1 MELSKL
7 EIKGFKSFGDKVVIN
22 FNEGVTGIVGPNGCG
37 KSNIVDAIRWA
48 LGEQKTKTLRSE
60 KMENLIFNGTKKR
73 KPTQLAEV
81 SLSFNNTKNILS
93 TEYSQVTITRRYYRS
108 GDSEYE
114 LNGVSCR
121 LKDITNIFLDT
132 GIASNSYAIIELK
145 MVDDILNDKD
155 NARRGLFEEAAGIS
169 KFKMRKKETLRKLGD
184 TDADLERVEDLLF
197 EIEKNLKS
205 LQKQARQT
213 ERYFKL
219 KEEYKQLSIELALK
233 STSKYLEDF
242 ENLSKKIQDEIDNK
256 VGLTKNL
263 NQKEADL
270 EKDKSDLMMT
280 EKQLSDKQKK
290 LNQQVNTIRQY
301 ENDKQIKNE
310 RLRFLNDKTANLK
323 EQIDHDKKSHERAAF
338 SIKSLLKEKGKAQ
351 DNLHQQQNKLQ
362 DLKEKYENQKS
373 ETLKIQQDVNNSNSQ
388 FKVRQERAFQLNKEV
403 EITNIQFST
412 LQKELEK
419 TYSDSSLKSAS
430 LAEFENKVEE
440 LEQILD
446 EKKIQQEKTLK
457 QETDLH
463 KRIEEANKAME
474 VIQKELRVNTRKLD
488 ARQNEYNLTKSLV
501 ENLEGF
507 PEAIKFLKKNSS
519 WGKDA
524 PLLSD
529 IISCDEQ
536 YRVTIENFLEPVMN
550 HYVVEDEAHAFEAV
564 NLLNDASSGRASF
577 FIMDS
582 FKSYEPSATKIY
594 QNTIPTTEIVG
605 FEGKYRKLIAHILDN
620 VYIVNGD
627 IADIP
632 EDENCVFITRSGKVT
647 IKKHAIAGGS
657 VGLFEGKR
665 IGRAKNL
672 EKLGKEIKVLDKKID
687 QIQQS
692 LEKKQKELIQ
702 LKEST
707 QEFIIERQRN
717 EIGQINEQYI
727 AIKTKKEQFSQLLSS
742 NTTRKEDIYQQSQKL
757 AKDLKQLTPQAEIE
771 SKELKKWEDQINQ
784 LQAELN
790 TANRSLNQKST
801 DYNQENIL
809 LHQLENKVHNISQE
823 ISFKESAYES
833 SKQRVEANQQEVE
846 NTDDEINQMIKKSEF
861 NDDKLIS
868 MYAQK
873 EQMEKE
879 VNDVEK
885 GYYSIRGEID
895 QTEKDLREI
904 QRSRE
909 SVDFIIMELQNK
921 LNDTK
926 LELSSVKER
935 LSVEFQVNLDQLI
948 KSESVKLDSGEDKEA
963 LETKVHNLKE
973 KIERIGPVNPM
984 AMEAY
989 EEIQERFNFISSQKE
1004 DLVKAKESLLT
1015 TIEEIDGVAKETFL
1029 EAFEKIKV
1037 NFVKVFRSLF
1047 SEEDDCDLRLAD
1059 PDDPLGSDIDIIAK
1073 PKGKKPLSINQLS
1086 GGEKSLTA
1094 TSVLFAIYLLKP
1106 APFCIFD
1113 EVDAP
1118 LDDTNIDK
1126 FNNIIRDFSKESQ
1139 FIIITHNKRTMAS
1152 TDIIYGITMAEQGVS
1167 KVVPVDL
1174 RELA

>member
-81 SLSFNNTKNILS
+81 SLSFNNTKNILP

-323 EQIDHDKKSHERAAF
+323 EQIDHDKKSNERAAF

-373 ETLKIQQDVNNSNSQ
+373 ETLKIQQEVNNSNSQ
-388 FKVRQERAFQLNKEV
+388 FKVKQERAFQLNKEV

-419 TYSDSSLKSAS
+419 THSDSSLKSAS
-430 LAEFENKVEE
+430 LAEFENKVVE

-457 QETDLH
+457 QETDLQ
-463 KRIEEANKAME
+463 KRIEEANKATE
-474 VIQKELRVNTRKLD
+474 VIQEELRVNTRKLD

-594 QNTIPTTEIVG
+594 QNTLPATEIVE
-605 FEGKYRKLIAHILDN
+605 FEGKYRKLISFILDN

-647 IKKHAIAGGS
+647 IKKHTIAGGS

-672 EKLGKEIKVLDKKID
+672 EKLGKEIKAFDKKID

-757 AKDLKQLTPQAEIE
+757 AKELKQLTPQAEIE

-833 SKQRVEANQQEVE
+833 SKQRVEANQQEVK
-846 NTDDEINQMIKKSEF
+846 NTDDEINQLIKKSEF

-1059 PDDPLGSDIDIIAK
+1059 PDDPLESDIDIIAK

>member
-1 MELSKL
+1 MELTKL

-37 KSNIVDAIRWA
+37 KSNVVDAIRWA

-60 KMENLIFNGTKKR
+60 KLENLIFNGTKKR

-81 SLSFNNTKNILS
+81 SLSFNNTKNILP
-93 TEYSQVTITRRYYRS
+93 TDYSQVTITRRFYRS

-121 LKDITNIFLDT
+121 LKDITNLFLDT

-169 KFKMRKKETLRKLGD
+169 KFKMRKKETMRKLGY

-213 ERYFKL
+213 DRYFKL

-242 ENLSKKIQDEIDNK
+242 ENLSQKIHEENDNK
-256 VGLTKNL
+256 IELTKKL

-270 EKDKSDLMMT
+270 EKDKSDLVMR
-280 EKQLSDKQKK
+280 EKQLSEKQKK
-290 LNQQVNTIRQY
+290 LNKQVNTIGQY

-323 EQIDHDKKSHERAAF
+323 EQIDHDKKSNERAAF
-338 SIKSLLKEKGKAQ
+338 SIKSLLKEKDKAQ
-351 DNLHQQQNKLQ
+351 SNLNQQQNKLQ
-362 DLKEKYENQKS
+362 GLKEKYENQKS
-373 ETLKIQQDVNNSNSQ
+373 KTLEIQQEVNNSNSQ
-388 FKVRQERAFQLNKEV
+388 FKEKQESAFQLNKEV
-403 EITNIQFST
+403 EIKNIQFST

-419 TYSDSSLKSAS
+419 THSDSSQKSAN
-430 LAEFENKVEE
+430 LAEFENKVVE
-440 LEQILD
+440 LEKILD
-446 EKKIQQEKTLK
+446 EKKKQQEKILK
-457 QETDLH
+457 KEADLQ
-463 KRIEEANKAME
+463 KRIEEANKAIE
-474 VIQKELRVNTRKLD
+474 VIQEELRVNTRKSD

-507 PEAIKFLKKNSS
+507 PEAIKFLKKNSA
-519 WGKDA
+519 WGKNA

-550 HYVVEDEAHAFEAV
+550 HYVVEEEAHAFEAV

-577 FIMDS
+577 FILDS
-582 FKSYEPSATKIY
+582 FKNYEPSATKIY
-594 QNTIPTTEIVG
+594 QNTLPATEIVE
-605 FEGKYRKLIAHILDN
+605 FEGKYRKLIAYILDN
-620 VYIVNGD
+620 VYLVNGD

-632 EDENCVFITRSGKVT
+632 EDENCVFITHSGKVT
-647 IKKHAIAGGS
+647 IKKHTITGGS

-665 IGRAKNL
+665 IGRVKNL
-672 EKLGKEIKVLDKKID
+672 EKLGKEIKALDKKID

-692 LEKKQKELIQ
+692 LEKKQKEVIQ

-707 QEFIIERQRN
+707 QDFIIERQRN
-717 EIGQINEQYI
+717 EIGQINEEYI
-727 AIKTKKEQFSQLLSS
+727 TIKTKKEQFSQMLSS
-742 NTTRKEDIYQQSQKL
+742 NTTRKEDIHQQSQEL
-757 AKDLKQLTPQAEIE
+757 AKELKQLTPQAEVE
-771 SKELKKWEDQINQ
+771 SQELKKYEDQINQ

-790 TANRSLNQKST
+790 AVNRLLNQKSA

-809 LHQLENKVHNISQE
+809 LHQLENKVHSISQE

-833 SKQRVEANQQEVE
+833 SKQRIESNQQQVK
-846 NTDDEINQMIKKSEF
+846 NTEDEISQLIKKTEF
-861 NDDKLIS
+861 NDDELVS

-879 VNDVEK
+879 VNDAEK

-1029 EAFEKIKV
+1029 
-1037 NFVKVFRSLF
+1037 
-1047 SEEDDCDLRLAD
+1047 
-1059 PDDPLGSDIDIIAK
+1059 
-1073 PKGKKPLSINQLS
+1073 
-1086 GGEKSLTA
+1086 
-1094 TSVLFAIYLLKP
+1094 
-1106 APFCIFD
+1106 
-1113 EVDAP
+1113 
-1118 LDDTNIDK
+1118 
-1126 FNNIIRDFSKESQ
+1126 
-1139 FIIITHNKRTMAS
+1139 
-1152 TDIIYGITMAEQGVS
+1152 
-1167 KVVPVDL
+1167 
-1174 RELA
+1174 